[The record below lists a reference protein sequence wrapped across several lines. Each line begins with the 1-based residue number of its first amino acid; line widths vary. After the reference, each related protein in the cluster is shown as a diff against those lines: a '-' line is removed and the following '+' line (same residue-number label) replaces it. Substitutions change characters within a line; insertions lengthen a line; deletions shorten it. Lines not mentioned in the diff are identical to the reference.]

1 MYCFNKGLIIM
12 VLRRSL
18 APLLLINP
26 IPVSFTLAKQKYT
39 YKVLFIRLLF
49 LQDSFDNNNYM
60 SDFLITDNS

>member
-18 APLLLINP
+18 APLLLIIP
-26 IPVSFTLAKQKYT
+26 IPVTFTLAQHKYT

-49 LQDSFDNNNYM
+49 LQASFDNNNNM
-60 SDFLITDNS
+60 SDYLITDNS